1 MFISHYATE
10 VCKCSNNSLN
20 FGHATIIM
28 KKTVLFVFALVLS
41 AGVANSQEA
50 FKHLSMGL
58 DLATTGIGLELSLPV
73 LTDHLVLKAGYNY
86 ANLKFSTGSG
96 SMNFPELNET
106 VNQYIDKA
114 NTFLAQIPEESSRLT
129 RMPSS
134 VNVNADGKIK
144 LGTGKMILEYYPSK
158 KSSFHINAGVYVG
171 NPDILSIDGSCPEFW
186 NAYSANLTTAKRMA
200 ELHPEFKSKVG
211 SIPDLKATI
220 NGRTLQLTEP
230 GNVNLGLKSVVAR
243 PYFGLGFGRSV
254 PKTRCGF
261 QFDFGAIYMG
271 KLSVTS
277 ANEVGG
283 TSSVTIQNADVQ
295 KVLDTLGK
303 IHVFY
308 PQLSFRFI
316 CRLF

>member
-1 MFISHYATE
+1 MSYEKKHYIYRKS
-10 VCKCSNNSLN
+10 V
-20 FGHATIIM
+20 IDM
-28 KKTVLFVFALVLS
+28 KKTIFFAIALVLS
-41 AGVANSQEA
+41 AGTANSQEA
-50 FKHLSMGL
+50 FKHLSVGL
-58 DLATTGIGLELSLPV
+58 DLATTGVGLELSLPV
-73 LTDHLVLKAGYNY
+73 VTDHLVLKAGYNFGNF
-86 ANLKFSTGSG
+86 NLSLGNNSL
-96 SMNFPELNET
+96 NFPELSDK
-106 VNQYIDKA
+106 VNQYVDKA
-114 NTFLAQIPEESSRLT
+114 NNYLAQIPEESSRLT

-158 KSSFHINAGVYVG
+158 KSSFHINVGVYVG

-283 TSSVTIQNADVQ
+283 TSSVTIQDADVQ